1 MIVKM
6 ENKPNYYFIAVSTK
20 ENLDLCIKYSLAGF
34 TNSKNGVWVFIDIKE
49 GDFISFVYGARAYN
63 LYKVAKKIAIENA
76 ENLPPWTN
84 ITFKESGKT
93 YYFPFR
99 FELNLIREFNE
110 PIVRYEFAY
119 IAENLLLRGGYA
131 KTHFQADQTT
141 LQNVSSM
148 GKKFE
153 GNVERIKYASITPF
167 NPNLT
172 FDKNQV
178 KIPYTY
184 KLEEIFLQSI
194 IKHKLYNQSN
204 LIKFLKDTNFDE
216 ALNLNFEMLSEKA
229 LMQGLVDILLK
240 ESVPIGTSKQ
250 IIIEIKTNKA
260 SLKDV
265 KQVETYVKELSNECL
280 GGVLIAKDFQKKLFP
295 NNSNIKLIRYKFEN
309 LEKEVYDFEELIKSL
324 TLSVI

>member
-1 MIVKM
+1 M
-6 ENKPNYYFIAVSTK
+6 ENKPNYYFIAVSTRV
-20 ENLDLCIKYSLAGF
+20 NLDLCMKYGLSGF
-34 TNSKNGVWVFIDIKE
+34 TNSKNGFWAFVDIKE
-49 GDFISFVYGARAYN
+49 EDFVSFVYGARAYN

-99 FELNLIREFNE
+99 FELNLIREFSE

-131 KTHFQADQTT
+131 KTHFQGDQTT

-153 GNVERIKYASITPF
+153 GNVERIKYANITQF
-167 NPNLT
+167 NPKLT

-178 KIPYTY
+178 KIPYIY

-194 IKHKLYNQSN
+194 IKHKLYNKSD
-204 LIKFLKDTNFDE
+204 LIKFLKDTRFDE
-216 ALNLNFEMLSEKA
+216 VLNLNFEVLSEKA

-240 ESVPIGTSKQ
+240 ESIPIGTSKQ
-250 IIIEIKTNKA
+250 IVIEIKTNEA
-260 SLKDV
+260 TLKDI
-265 KQVETYVKELSNECL
+265 KQVENYVKELGNECV
-280 GGVLIAKDFQKKLFP
+280 GGILIAKDFQKKLFP
-295 NNSNIKLIRYKFEN
+295 NNSSIKLVGYKFEN
-309 LEKEVYDFEELIKSL
+309 LEKEVYDFEDLIKSAN
-324 TLSVI
+324 LSVVN

>member
-1 MIVKM
+1 MK
-6 ENKPNYYFIAVSTK
+6 NKPNYYFIAVSTR
-20 ENLDLCIKYSLAGF
+20 ENLELCIKYGLAGF
-34 TNSKNGVWVFIDIKE
+34 TNSKNGAWAFVDIRE
-49 GDFISFVYGARAYN
+49 GDFISFLYGARAYN
-63 LYKVAKKIAIENA
+63 LYKVEKKSAIENA

-84 ITFKESGKT
+84 ITFKVSGKT

-99 FELNLIREFNE
+99 LELNLIREFNE
-110 PIVRYEFAY
+110 PIVRLEFAY

-153 GNVERIKYASITPF
+153 GNVERIKYTHITQF

-178 KIPYTY
+178 KIPYIY
-184 KLEEIFLQSI
+184 KLEELFLQSI

-216 ALNLNFEMLSEKA
+216 VLNLNLEVLSEKA

-265 KQVETYVKELSNECL
+265 KQVENYVKELGNECL

-295 NNSNIKLIRYKFEN
+295 NNSNIKLIKYSFEN
-309 LEKEVYDFEELIKSL
+309 VDKGIYAFEDLVGSL
-324 TLSVI
+324 NLLVIT